1 MKIIDAHVHLVQYI
15 CGFGSRGELR
25 AIGGGKA
32 MYADGSVLNLIPPE
46 LGEYTVTPESV
57 IALMDREGVEKA
69 VILQGNYLGFQNQY
83 ALDAMHKYPDRF
95 QAAVTFDPFCRNK
108 KLILENLVDKQGAKV
123 LKMEIS
129 TGSGLMAAHE
139 TLPLDGKIMEEVY
152 EYADQKNM
160 VCVMDIGRVEMESYQ
175 PEALRRAILRH
186 PNMKWVVCHVLAPQ
200 KGGEARMEDDLRLLN
215 LPNVWFDFA
224 AIATNVNRGEAY
236 PFPAAQEVVR
246 RAKGV
251 VGADRMMFGTDIPS
265 TLTRQSYRHMVEYA
279 LPLFTE
285 AEQEKVYYDTANMV
299 YFGG

>member
-83 ALDAMHKYPDRF
+83 ALDATHKYPDRF

-123 LKMEIS
+123 LKMEVS

-160 VCVMDIGRVEMESYQ
+160 VCVMDIGREEMESYQ

-299 YFGG
+299 YVGG

>member
-83 ALDAMHKYPDRF
+83 ARDATHKYPDRF

-123 LKMEIS
+123 LKMEVS

>member
-83 ALDAMHKYPDRF
+83 ALDATHKYPDRF

-123 LKMEIS
+123 LKMEVS

-215 LPNVWFDFA
+215 LNVWFDFA

>member
-83 ALDAMHKYPDRF
+83 ALDATHKYPDRF

-123 LKMEIS
+123 LKME
-129 TGSGLMAAHE
+129 
-139 TLPLDGKIMEEVY
+139 
-152 EYADQKNM
+152 
-160 VCVMDIGRVEMESYQ
+160 
-175 PEALRRAILRH
+175 
-186 PNMKWVVCHVLAPQ
+186 AP
-200 KGGEARMEDDLRLLN
+200 
-215 LPNVWFDFA
+215 V
-224 AIATNVNRGEAY
+224 
-236 PFPAAQEVVR
+236 PA
-246 RAKGV
+246 
-251 VGADRMMFGTDIPS
+251 
-265 TLTRQSYRHMVEYA
+265 
-279 LPLFTE
+279 
-285 AEQEKVYYDTANMV
+285 
-299 YFGG
+299 

>member
-83 ALDAMHKYPDRF
+83 ALDATHKYPDRF

-123 LKMEIS
+123 LKMEVS